1 MVEIKKHSHEIL
13 RGHISADHFDSA
25 IREDWKTSRYWEALQ
40 YHHTCS
46 NDRPDLLAAV
56 HNLLMRLGKQTRFL
70 PAIDNGSMSI
80 LDVGCGE
87 GEVSLAILAKLDTTT
102 RLEYIGID
110 KKPSGIRNCPSL
122 VGRNGRVESADFLG

>member
-1 MVEIKKHSHEIL
+1 
-13 RGHISADHFDSA
+13 
-25 IREDWKTSRYWEALQ
+25 
-40 YHHTCS
+40 
-46 NDRPDLLAAV
+46 
-56 HNLLMRLGKQTRFL
+56 MRLGKQTRFL